1 MSTLK
6 VGTIQDHTNS
16 NNALLIDS
24 SGRVTEPAKP
34 YLFAGNA
41 GGQNVTPTG
50 FTLSLIHI

>member
-24 SGRVTEPAKP
+24 SGRVTEPQTLKFGVRLAM
-34 YLFAGNA
+34 
-41 GGQNVTPTG
+41 TTG
-50 FTLSLIHI
+50 